1 MAKNVLRQI
10 ASFAEKKHNE
20 HCGITKNF
28 RETLIFF
35 IFSGFIF
42 SDNMYLPL

>member
-20 HCGITKNF
+20 HCGNTKKILE
-28 RETLIFF
+28 RL
-35 IFSGFIF
+35 
-42 SDNMYLPL
+42 

>member
-20 HCGITKNF
+20 HCGITKKF
-28 RETLIFF
+28 LRDFDFF
-35 IFSGFIF
+35 HFLGFYF
-42 SDNMYLPL
+42 F